1 MHGYDFGPSY
11 YGMFGGGPVMWVL
24 WIIVIVM
31 IVWLGQWV
39 IRRRANAGTSDARGI
54 LEESYAR
61 GDIGRDEYL
70 QRLADLKRA

>member
-54 LEESYAR
+54 LEERYAR

-70 QRLADLKRA
+70 RKLADLKRA